1 MAIVTGGRREE
12 RKMRD
17 GNGNGG
23 RRKKKVTPRRRKIT
37 AIERFDTK
45 AFLLD
50 EEGARTDYRTK
61 AEMEADIAKRG
72 VKVDIQFYFGS
83 PLARLINENGKESRG

>member
-1 MAIVTGGRREE
+1 MGIATGGR
-12 RKMRD
+12 KGAIQMRD

-23 RRKKKVTPRRRKIT
+23 RKKKIAPRRWKIT